1 MQKFTLTKQNTAL
14 VIIDI
19 QERLASVMK
28 VKDDVIKNTN
38 YLIELAKMFA
48 IPIII
53 TEQYKKGLGGTVPEI
68 ADNLP
73 PEAKYVEKIT
83 FSCCDEPTFNDV
95 VAQTARTHFVIAGME
110 AHICVTQTA
119 LGLMQKGKF
128 VHIVSDAVCSR
139 AKTNY
144 KTALALLRDAGAV
157 ITSTETVL
165 FQILQTAGTEEFKKI
180 SKLIK

>member
-1 MQKFTLTKQNTAL
+1 MQKFTLTRQNTSL

-28 VKDDVIKNTN
+28 VKDGVIKNTN
-38 YLIELAKMFA
+38 YLIELAKIFA
-48 IPIII
+48 IPIIV
-53 TEQYKKGLGGTVPEI
+53 TEQYKKGLGSTVPEI
-68 ADNLP
+68 AQNLP
-73 PEAKYVEKIT
+73 AEARYVQKIT

-95 VAQTARTHFVIAGME
+95 VALSAKTHLVLVGME
-110 AHICVTQTA
+110 AHICVLQTA
-119 LGLMQKGKF
+119 LGLMQQGKS

-165 FQILQTAGTEEFKKI
+165 FQILQTAGTEEFKRI